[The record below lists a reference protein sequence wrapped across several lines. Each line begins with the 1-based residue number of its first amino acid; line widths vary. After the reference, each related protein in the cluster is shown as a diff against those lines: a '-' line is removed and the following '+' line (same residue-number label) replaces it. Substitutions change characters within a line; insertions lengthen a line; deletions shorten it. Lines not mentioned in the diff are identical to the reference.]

1 MSCTTLLVGKKAS
14 FNGSTIIARNDDS
27 PSGIFHVKKL
37 KIIKENENGEIYKS
51 KISKIEIKLPKESLK
66 YSLTPNV
73 NLDEGV
79 WGASGINSLN
89 VGMSATETITSNPL
103 VMGADPLVKTGIGE
117 EDFISLILPYIKSA
131 KEGVIRLGKLLKEYG
146 TYESNGIAFNDG
158 NEIWWVETIG
168 GHHFIAK
175 RVKDEEY
182 VVMPNQFGL
191 DNFDFKDAYSDQ
203 KENICSEDL
212 KDFVEQFNL
221 NISFDKPFNP
231 RLAFGSHSDSDHVYN
246 TPRSYYMLKYF
257 NPNTLDS
264 KYNYTSDDL
273 PWSKVPEKK
282 ITIQDVKYILGSYY
296 QNTEYNPYLKNSKS
310 IYRPIGVNRTA
321 VLSIIEINN
330 TNKWYPAI
338 EWISFGSNAF
348 NASIPFIMDEDTL
361 KVPSYLANTTLDYS
375 SNNFY
380 WNSRLIGV
388 LADSHYKKNL
398 IFIERYQN
406 SVFNKSYEILF
417 KHYKQYEMNRLT
429 CIKPN
434 NNLTDSIND
443 ELVNMLKKETQKV
456 LNSLIYSSS
465 LEMKNGFSRSDN

>member
-1 MSCTTLLVGKKAS
+1 MGCTTLLVGKKAS

-37 KIIKENENGEIYKS
+37 KIIDENKNGEIYKS

-73 NLDEGV
+73 SLDEGI
-79 WGASGINSLN
+79 WGASGINSKN
-89 VGMSATETITSNPL
+89 VGMSATETITSNPIVL
-103 VMGADPLVKTGIGE
+103 GADPLVKNGIGE
-117 EDFISLILPYIKSA
+117 EDFVSLILPYINSA

-182 VVMPNQFGL
+182 VIMPNQFGL
-191 DNFDFKDAYSDQ
+191 DNFDFKDAYSSQ

-212 KDFVEQFNL
+212 KEFVSKFNL
-221 NISFDKPFNP
+221 DLSFKDSFNP
-231 RLAFGSHSDSDHVYN
+231 RIAFGSHSDSDHVYN

-264 KYNYTSDDL
+264 KFNYTSDDL
-273 PWSKVPEKK
+273 PWSKIPEKK
-282 ITIQDVKYILGSYY
+282 ITIQDIKYILGSYY
-296 QNTEYNPYLKNSKS
+296 QNTEYNPYLKKSNS

-330 TNKWYPAI
+330 TSTWYPSI

-348 NASIPFIMDEDTL
+348 NASIPFIMEKDTS
-361 KVPSYLANTTLDYS
+361 KVPQYLSNTTLNYN

-388 LADSHYKKNL
+388 LADSHYNKNL

-417 KHYKQYEMNRLT
+417 KYLDKYKNDSNLSKE
-429 CIKPN
+429 N
-434 NNLTDSIND
+434 NNHLIDEINK
-443 ELVNMLKKETQKV
+443 ELIDMLKKETQKV
-456 LNSLIYSSS
+456 LDNLIYSSS
-465 LEMKNGFSRSDN
+465 LEMKNSFSRSDN